1 VDRYLR
7 SYYSVSRR
15 AILDFIQT
23 HTGAQQGRGSVVR
36 TQIARWDYSAE
47 RLLRQYAFDM
57 HYSRRYCVLAIDA
70 VGTHCWDSGFHKA
83 EDTQAIPA
91 PSAEDI
97 RRIRM
102 KVRLLS
108 KSAQLQYRKLLSLGT
123 GLFFYT
129 HRFAATT
136 SPRRHPASDRTPCGQ
151 SYPTTSRT
159 KVEQGLATKRY
170 EKG

>member
-1 VDRYLR
+1 MDRYLR
-7 SYYSVSRR
+7 SYYSVSGRT
-15 AILDFIQT
+15 ILDFIQT
-23 HTGAQQGRGSVVR
+23 HTGAHQGRDSVVR

-47 RLLRQYAFDM
+47 RLLRQYDLDM
-57 HYSRRYCVLAIDA
+57 HYSRRYCVLATEV
-70 VGTHCWDSGFHKA
+70 VGNHCWDSVFHKA

-136 SPRRHPASDRTPCGQ
+136 SPRRHPASDRTPCG
-151 SYPTTSRT
+151 
-159 KVEQGLATKRY
+159 
-170 EKG
+170 